1 MEPVIVVTGKPD
13 TPSRLKTY
21 WIQYLLALNF
31 LYFVYHCV
39 TEDYSRTYD
48 FIFLFMAYA
57 LYGIYLPMYGL
68 MCLSKNKPPFVFV
81 MWQSGISSLHLM
93 SSLFTIVLYYNYE
106 QMCHDCLDVFQTGHE
121 VCETMWVD
129 NPITIDLDKCMRL
142 PDEDTF
148 LCKHSI
154 AILVSVVGIITSYKV
169 SRVDK
174 KTTTVEAIRVSD
186 PEVIAQILEQH
197 EEHV

>member
-13 TPSRLKTY
+13 TPSRFKSY

-31 LYFVYHCV
+31 LFFVYHCMM
-39 TEDYSRTYD
+39 EDYSRTHD

-57 LYGIYLPMYGL
+57 LYGVYLPVYGL
-68 MCLSKNKPPFVFV
+68 ICLSKNKPPIIFVV
-81 MWQSGISSLHLM
+81 WQCGLSTFHLLSSLL
-93 SSLFTIVLYYNYE
+93 TIVLYYNYE
-106 QMCHDCLDVFQTGHE
+106 EMCRDCLDVFRAGHE
-121 VCETMWVD
+121 VCETTWAD
-129 NPITIDLDKCMRL
+129 NAISIQLDKCMRL

-148 LCKHSI
+148 LCKHSA

-169 SRVDK
+169 SRADK
-174 KTTTVEAIRVSD
+174 KTTTVEAIQISD

-197 EEHV
+197 VENV